1 MHLGVAVGDGDEA
14 GKEVRSPCQHDKHH
28 GQEVRLYSGIMD
40 KHCLT
45 QGFGTKEMT

>member
-1 MHLGVAVGDGDEA
+1 MRQER
-14 GKEVRSPCQHDKHH
+14 RSGPHCQHDKHH